1 MADEPRPRPSRQ
13 NNTRLIVALV
23 VTVLLVIFAI
33 QNTREVRI
41 DFLFFTWDSRM
52 IYVIIVSAVAGAIA
66 GALVQRARRRR
77 RERGRGRDRD

>member
-1 MADEPRPRPSRQ
+1 MADQPTPQPSRQ
-13 NNTRLIVALV
+13 NNTRLIVALA

-33 QNTREVRI
+33 QNTREVPV

-77 RERGRGRDRD
+77 RSRNRGRD

>member
-1 MADEPRPRPSRQ
+1 MADQPRPEPRRE

-23 VTVLLVIFAI
+23 VTVLLVIFAL
-33 QNTREVRI
+33 QNTRDVRV

-52 IYVIIVSAVAGAIA
+52 IFVIVVSAVAGAIA

-77 RERGRGRDRD
+77 RERGRRRD

>member
-1 MADEPRPRPSRQ
+1 MADQPTPQPSRQ

-23 VTVLLVIFAI
+23 VTVLLVIFAL
-33 QNTREVRI
+33 QNTREVRV

-52 IYVIIVSAVAGAIA
+52 IFVIIVSAIGGAIA

-77 RERGRGRDRD
+77 RERGSGKD